1 MANKWQI
8 DNETKYPRKGETDK
22 QRFERLRKR
31 VVWDLELTNEDQK
44 FYELEI
50 HPIKKELLESKKM
63 QILMKHWRKKKQ
75 G

>member
-8 DNETKYPRKGETDK
+8 NDETKYPREGESYK
-22 QRFERLRKR
+22 QRLERIKKR
-31 VVWDLELTNEDQK
+31 VVWKLELTEEDKK

-50 HPIKKELLESKKM
+50 NPVKKQLLESKKM
-63 QILMKHWRKKKQ
+63 RILMKHQRKERQ